1 MPANRCVPGN
11 GVYWTLP
18 LFVGR
23 VFFKQMVVKANV
35 NYTSSHSSTVRWVS
49 YRTKPDHLPSSLHL
63 RGRDTSLGLTAV
75 LSPALT
81 LSPCNL
87 SSLVSCLS
95 FLPPLRL
102 LPLPFEV
109 GFRVSRQKRG
119 RKTPYPPWHSWYGAG
134 HDATGVELRRFDQ
147 RRERRLPLCCR
158 SSLPRG
164 RRQQQ
169 QQQQQQRSP
178 LPSNGGATSR
188 PVGSAH
194 LLSLQRLWSGLLV
207 SSHTANRVARVEC
220 TRSSLNVR
228 IPLSAS
234 VTPLASL

>member
-1 MPANRCVPGN
+1 
-11 GVYWTLP
+11 
-18 LFVGR
+18 
-23 VFFKQMVVKANV
+23 MVVKANQSEAVRHHGYHV

-134 HDATGVELRRFDQ
+134 RREGGRGCHDATGVELRRFDQ

-164 RRQQQ
+164 RRQ